1 LWKERVSFLEANLR
15 FVEGTSFFSGS
26 KPKGRI
32 LVNNVAKHKNKVVES
47 DVVITVVLEV
57 KLIKNSFKI
66 F

>member
-1 LWKERVSFLEANLR
+1 M
-15 FVEGTSFFSGS
+15 
-26 KPKGRI
+26 
-32 LVNNVAKHKNKVVES
+32 LVNDVAEHKNKVVAS